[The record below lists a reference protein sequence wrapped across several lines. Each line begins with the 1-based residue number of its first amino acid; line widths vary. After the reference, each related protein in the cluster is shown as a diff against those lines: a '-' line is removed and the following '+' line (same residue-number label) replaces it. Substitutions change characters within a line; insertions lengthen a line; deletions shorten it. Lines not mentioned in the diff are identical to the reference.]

1 MTHKTKRTLVFIYIA
16 VTALSLSLCIGRGW
30 RLGMLGFSWAEV
42 MSIIVWAFGQDA
54 VGWGW
59 IVVHLPGS
67 LLALAYIAAP
77 ICSCVRVY
85 WPFKALLGIKAL
97 LLLGLAMMESGWQSA
112 LVVLL
117 HAALFVLTMVFFGRE
132 ESENTPETEIDDRAV
147 QLNRLQML
155 QDLYKPGDGFAN
167 RC

>member
-16 VTALSLSLCIGRGW
+16 LTALSLSFCIGYGW
-30 RLGMLGFSWAEV
+30 VIA
-42 MSIIVWAFGQDA
+42 
-54 VGWGW
+54 
-59 IVVHLPGS
+59 HLPGI
-67 LLALAYIAAP
+67 LLALGFVAAP
-77 ICSCVRVY
+77 ICGCFRVY

-117 HAALFVLTMVFFGRE
+117 HGALFVLTMVFFGHE
-132 ESENTPETEIDDRAV
+132 APENTPEAEIDDRAV
-147 QLNRLQML
+147 RANRLYLL
-155 QDLYKPGDGFAN
+155 QGLQKPGDGFAN